1 MWVVSPKRKNTNKL
15 NASHDL
21 LFIIQSNANE
31 EEFKQIFSD
40 FITENG
46 EFKRWEFSFISI
58 KTVFTVSVPINN
70 CSLIKNFKSNNIYSF
85 NEGNDCSKLI
95 KKQYMSDDTI
105 NDKYVKGDV

>member
-1 MWVVSPKRKNTNKL
+1 MCIMWVVSPKRKNTNKL

-58 KTVFTVSVPINN
+58 KTVLQFRFKSTSVPLSRILNP
-70 CSLIKNFKSNNIYSF
+70 IIYIH
-85 NEGNDCSKLI
+85 L
-95 KKQYMSDDTI
+95 M
-105 NDKYVKGDV
+105 KGMIAVN

>member
-1 MWVVSPKRKNTNKL
+1 MCIMWVVSPKRKNTNKL

-58 KTVFTVSVPINN
+58 KTVLQFQFRSTSVPLSRILNP
-70 CSLIKNFKSNNIYSF
+70 IIYIH
-85 NEGNDCSKLI
+85 L
-95 KKQYMSDDTI
+95 M
-105 NDKYVKGDV
+105 KGMIAVN